1 MDELQDEFPCDG
13 YDGQVYDIMG
23 PGVDYV
29 APEHEVALN
38 TVTYIQGVG
47 MNMRTVSVPGSA
59 VEMYMEVTEP
69 YGVCACLPPAVWVFT
84 GVATDGSVAVVH
96 VLNGHDAV
104 HLMRHPDH
112 IFDGSQNGV
121 GIMTSD
127 LRLVPPEHGLE
138 MVFQESK
145 EHLASQGVP
154 DLIEEGAIR
163 YDEIAVTDLED
174 MFAKFFENE
183 EGDGENSNGR

>member
-1 MDELQDEFPCDG
+1 MDEIQEEFPCDG
-13 YDGQVYDIMG
+13 YDGQVYDIHG

-29 APEHEVALN
+29 APEHEVGMNA
-38 TVTYIQGVG
+38 VTYVQDVG
-47 MNMRTVSVPGSA
+47 LSLRTVSVPGSA
-59 VEMYMEVTEP
+59 VEMFMEVTEP
-69 YGVCACLPPAVWVFT
+69 FGVCNCLPPAVWVFT
-84 GVATDGSVAVVH
+84 GYGRDGTVAVVH

-121 GIMTSD
+121 GIMTSV
-127 LRLVPPEHGLE
+127 LNLVPPEHGLE

-145 EHLASQGVP
+145 EHLASMGVP
-154 DLIEEGAIR
+154 DLIDDDAIR
-163 YDEIAVTDLED
+163 YDEIAATDLDD

-183 EGDGENSNGR
+183 GNDENLDG